1 MKELIYVCIVALLAM
16 LIAQS
21 LLHVRENLQILQRI
35 ERMKA
40 NPSPEYEH
48 YPNPDQSQQYLH
60 CELPDDTPHEYDAV
74 VPQ

>member
-1 MKELIYVCIVALLAM
+1 MKEPIYVCIVTLLAI

-21 LLHVRENLQILQRI
+21 LSHVRGNLQILQRI

-48 YPNPDQSQQYLH
+48 YPNPDQSQEYVH
-60 CELPDDTPHEYDAV
+60 CEFRDDIADEFDTIA
-74 VPQ
+74 PQ